1 MDQNE
6 QGCIVVL
13 NHFQCSCNIC
23 FWFKINLIVGLDF
36 LCATGILINNVLYI
50 PSVNVAAQEMY
61 E

>member
-1 MDQNE
+1 M
-6 QGCIVVL
+6 
-13 NHFQCSCNIC
+13 
-23 FWFKINLIVGLDF
+23 VGLDF